1 MAISNT
7 EIIEDRINHL
17 WAGTV
22 TNFNFDIA
30 KHEVTFHVHI
40 LYDDKKEDFDVT
52 ISEISF
58 YLSYDEYELK
68 CQGDES
74 TSDESSYTELSMFFY
89 APIVNSG
96 WAPNGPFDIDYNL
109 ELEFWSTQVLIT
121 ANRLKIN
128 NEAFQLF

>member
-1 MAISNT
+1 MSNT

-22 TNFNFDIA
+22 TNFNFDVA

-40 LYDDKKEDFDVT
+40 LDNDKKEDFDVT

-74 TSDESSYTELSMFFY
+74 ASDEWAYTELSMFFY
-89 APIVNSG
+89 MPSGDASWPPNS
-96 WAPNGPFDIDYNL
+96 PFDIDYNL
-109 ELEFWSTQVLIT
+109 ELEFWCNQVLIK
-121 ANRLKIN
+121 ANKLKIN
-128 NEAFQLF
+128 DEEFQLS